1 MLKELRIR
9 NLAIFE
15 SVTIPF
21 ASGLNVLTGE
31 TGAGKSIMIDALTL
45 LLGERAQPAETIRTG
60 AESATIEAVF
70 ALPKKSPIPA
80 ILEGHGFASEDG
92 QLIVRRELVRSGR
105 GRVFLNDSSATLAVA
120 EKLGEALVEIHGQHE
135 SQALLR
141 PSRHLDLL
149 DAFGGLAILRDKL
162 HQRYEEWRALAAELA
177 EIEGSARDKASRLDL
192 YRTQIAEIEA
202 ARLRPGE
209 EEDLREERKRLQ
221 NAERLADGT
230 GTAYRHLYDDP
241 AAAATRLGQAISTLR
256 DLAKVDGTLEVT
268 VEALDVVLVQLDE
281 AVRGLR
287 TYRDAVVFDPPR
299 LDEIE
304 RRLDEIGRLK
314 RKHGDTVEA
323 VLAAHDRTVTDLEK
337 LTHGDEQGRQIAE
350 RVEKLRAELAT
361 RAADL
366 STRREQA
373 AGRLEGLVE
382 AELNELGIDKPVFKV
397 RFSRERAGEG
407 EIPVGPEGWRLA
419 PRGVD
424 QAEFLFSPNPGEEP
438 RPLARI
444 ASGGELSR
452 TMLALKVIL
461 AATDAVPILVF
472 DEVDAGIGGKT
483 ADTVGRK
490 LRQVARSRQVLCIT
504 HLPQIA
510 CYADHHL
517 RTEKQVEGERTVTSV
532 AALGKEDRVREI
544 ARMLG
549 GESITDTSLQHAQE
563 LLTQA
568 RRR

>member
-15 SVTIPF
+15 SATVPF
-21 ASGLNVLTGE
+21 GPGLNILTGE

-45 LLGERAQPAETIRTG
+45 LLGERAQPAETIRSG
-60 AESATIEAVF
+60 ADSAAIEAVF

-80 ILEGHGFASEDG
+80 LLDAHGFKVESGE
-92 QLIVRRELVRSGR
+92 LIVRRELVRGGR
-105 GRVFLNDSSATLAVA
+105 GRVFLNDSNATLAVV
-120 EKLGEALVEIHGQHE
+120 EKLGEALLEVHGQHE

-149 DAFGGLAILRDKL
+149 DAFGGVGILRDKL
-162 HQRYEEWRALAAELA
+162 RQRYEEWQTVTAELT
-177 EIEGSARDKASRLDL
+177 GLQSASRDRASRLEQ
-192 YRTQIAEIEA
+192 YQSQIAEIDA

-209 EEDLREERKRLQ
+209 EEQLRDERKRLQ
-221 NAERLADGT
+221 SAERLAEST
-230 GTAYRHLYDDP
+230 GLAYQYLYDDP
-241 AAAATRLGQAISTLR
+241 AAATTRLGQAISALR
-256 DLAKVDGTLEVT
+256 DLAKIDAALEPAVQ
-268 VEALDVVLVQLDE
+268 ALDGLAVQLDE
-281 AVRGLR
+281 TVRTLR
-287 TYRDAVVFDPPR
+287 SYRDGVVFDPPR

-314 RKHGDTVEA
+314 RKHGETIEA
-323 VLAAHDRTVTDLEK
+323 VLAARSTMAADLEK
-337 LTHGDEQGRQIAE
+337 LAHGDEARGQLTE
-350 RVEKLRAELAT
+350 RLERLRAELAT

-366 STRREQA
+366 SARREQA
-373 AGRLEGLVE
+373 AGRLEGLVV
-382 AELNELGIDKPVFKV
+382 AELSELGIEKPVFRV
-397 RFSRERAGEG
+397 RFTREPAGAGEIG
-407 EIPVGPEGWRLA
+407 AGPESWRIG

-424 QAEFLFSPNPGEEP
+424 QAEFFFSPNPGEEP
-438 RPLARI
+438 RPLHRI

-461 AATDAVPILVF
+461 AASDAVPILVF

-490 LRQVARSRQVLCIT
+490 LRQVARARQVLCIT

-517 RTEKQVEGERTVTSV
+517 STDKRVEGERTLTSV
-532 AALGKEDRVREI
+532 TVLGKDERVREI

-549 GESITDTSLQHAQE
+549 GESVTDTSLQHARE
-563 LLTQA
+563 LLGQA
-568 RRR
+568 RK